1 MFQNISDLELVS
13 RTKEL
18 VREERRILAQVLGC
32 LEEIERRRIHLA
44 RGFLSM
50 FEFCRTELGYTENEA
65 FSRIAA
71 MRLSREVP
79 EVVQAVE
86 AGRLSLT
93 NLAQAQSFF
102 RKSEKPVP
110 VEEKRKV
117 LQELE
122 GMSTRECKK
131 KFIPEGMQ
139 RKTFEV
145 DDELLADLKRVRE
158 LWGNQ
163 DLSDTELLRKMA
175 KLVLSRID
183 PGLKK
188 SVGAPKVNVAVGEDL
203 DPARSGD
210 EAAMEE
216 VLTSRDGDARVARD
230 TGCGEARGL
239 AKGPGALHVP
249 ARGAKMLVAIR
260 AAVGSYRAVLAR
272 RGAYGGQCPAAVPG
286 APSDEIA
293 RGGLTS

>member
-1 MFQNISDLELVS
+1 
-13 RTKEL
+13 
-18 VREERRILAQVLGC
+18 
-32 LEEIERRRIHLA
+32 
-44 RGFLSM
+44 M

-86 AGRLSLT
+86 DGRLSLT

-131 KFIPEGMQ
+131 KFMPEGMQ

-145 DDELLADLKRVRE
+145 DDELLADLKRIRE

-175 KLVLSRID
+175 KQVLSRID

-188 SVGAPKVNVAVGEDL
+188 SVGAPKVNVAGCADL

-216 VLTSRDGDARVARD
+216 VPAEMITPESRGIPAAIKREVWRRDGGRCTYAHTGRRCTSRYALQFDHVVLYSHGGAHTAVNIRLLCRAHHRMKSGVA
-230 TGCGEARGL
+230 A
-239 AKGPGALHVP
+239 
-249 ARGAKMLVAIR
+249 
-260 AAVGSYRAVLAR
+260 
-272 RGAYGGQCPAAVPG
+272 
-286 APSDEIA
+286 
-293 RGGLTS
+293 

>member
-1 MFQNISDLELVS
+1 M
-13 RTKEL
+13 
-18 VREERRILAQVLGC
+18 
-32 LEEIERRRIHLA
+32 
-44 RGFLSM
+44 
-50 FEFCRTELGYTENEA
+50 ELGYTENEA

-86 AGRLSLT
+86 DGRLSLT

-131 KFIPEGMQ
+131 KLMPEEAQ
-139 RKTFEV
+139 KKTFEV
-145 DDELLADLKRVRE
+145 DDALLADLRRIRE

-163 DLSDTELLRKMA
+163 DLSDMELLRKMA

-183 PGLKK
+183 PEAKK
-188 SVGAPKVNVAVGEDL
+188 SVGAPKVNVKADVKVDAEL
-203 DPARSGD
+203 
-210 EAAMEE
+210 EE
-216 VLTSRDGDARVARD
+216 VPAELNTPETRD
-230 TGCGEARGL
+230 
-239 AKGPGALHVP
+239 
-249 ARGAKMLVAIR
+249 I
-260 AAVGSYRAVLAR
+260 
-272 RGAYGGQCPAAVPG
+272 PAAVKREVWKRDEGRCTYRHVGQRCSSRYALQLDHVVPYSHGG
-286 APSDEIA
+286 AHTATNLRLLCRAHHRMRSRVA
-293 RGGLTS
+293 A